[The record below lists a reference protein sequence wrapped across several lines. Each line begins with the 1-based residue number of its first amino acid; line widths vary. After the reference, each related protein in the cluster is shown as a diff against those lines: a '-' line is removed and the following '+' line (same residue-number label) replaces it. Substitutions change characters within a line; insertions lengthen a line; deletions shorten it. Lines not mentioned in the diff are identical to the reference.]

1 MLGCVGMS
9 DGVGGECHRQ
19 TPPWLQHQR
28 HNHPKRGD
36 LTKPQTNQCQA
47 LIADTW
53 VDRHV
58 QIVLS
63 KFSDFPKGLAGR
75 LVKGLFT
82 YYSSQNQ
89 GFLDPLRQQWSAFGL
104 PPLPPSSAFVSIC
117 PTPLLYYNFRRRLF
131 CIIKWGIF
139 IC

>member
-104 PPLPPSSAFVSIC
+104 HPLPPSSAFVSIC
-117 PTPLLYYNFRRRLF
+117 PTPLWYYNFLRRLVF
-131 CIIKWGIF
+131 MIKWRIF

>member
-104 PPLPPSSAFVSIC
+104 GNTSHKKIDFFRALPEKGGREGLA
-117 PTPLLYYNFRRRLF
+117 R
-131 CIIKWGIF
+131 IF
-139 IC
+139 

>member
-104 PPLPPSSAFVSIC
+104 PPLLPSSAFVSIC
-117 PTPLLYYNFRRRLF
+117 STPLLDYNFLRRLVYM
-131 CIIKWGIF
+131 IKWRIF

>member
-89 GFLDPLRQQWSAFGL
+89 GFLDPLRQQWSAF
-104 PPLPPSSAFVSIC
+104 ARC
-117 PTPLLYYNFRRRLF
+117 PFCTTIFYVTCLHDKMENFHLLRSKLHVIWL
-131 CIIKWGIF
+131 CLS
-139 IC
+139 